1 MTALQIGSQAPHTVL
16 TRDNLPLSK
25 PKIAIDCIVPAPDK
39 QDLQLIAKTQKL
51 DDLIEAAISPNTRR
65 AYRTDMQ
72 HFKDWGGTVPT
83 SPETLADYLAA
94 HAGVL
99 SVATLARRLVAIGKA
114 HTMQGHP
121 NPASSDLVKLTMRGV
136 RRLHGRPQRQA
147 AAAIKADILAMVA
160 GLDMGMKS
168 IRDRALI
175 LIGFAGAFRRSE
187 LVGLDFADIDHVS
200 HGIVITL
207 RKSKTDQEGLGR
219 KIGIPFARGLV
230 CPVLALKAWLEKA
243 NITDG
248 PIFRPVDRHGH
259 IIDTRLSGEAV
270 AVIVK
275 ERAKAAG
282 LDPSK
287 YSGHSLRAGLATSAA
302 TAGVA
307 SWKIRQQTGHA
318 SDAMLNRYIRDGEL
332 FRDNAAGAIF

>member
-1 MTALQIGSQAPHTVL
+1 MTTLQIGPQARHPIL
-16 TRDNLPLSK
+16 ISDNIQLPK
-25 PKIAIDCIVPAPDK
+25 PTIAAECIVPTPGK
-39 QDLQLIAKTQKL
+39 QNLQLIAKTQKL

-72 HFKDWGGTVPT
+72 HFKDWGGTVPA
-83 SPETLADYLAA
+83 SPETVADYLAA

-121 NPASSDLVKLTMRGV
+121 NPASSDLVKLTLRGV
-136 RRLHGRPQRQA
+136 RRLHGRPQRQV
-147 AAAIKADILAMVA
+147 AAAIKEDILAMVT
-160 GLDMGMKS
+160 GLDTGLKAV
-168 IRDRALI
+168 RDRALI

-187 LVGLDFADIDHVS
+187 LIAINCTMIEWVPQ
-200 HGIVITL
+200 GIVVTIP
-207 RKSKTDQEGLGR
+207 RSKTDQEGHGR
-219 KIGIPFARGLV
+219 KIAIPYGRGV
-230 CPVLALKAWLEKA
+230 ICPVLALKAWLEKA
-243 NITDG
+243 GITDEA
-248 PIFRPVDRHGH
+248 IFRPVDRHGH
-259 IIDTRLSGEAV
+259 VLNARLSGEAV

-302 TAGVA
+302 AAGVA
-307 SWKIRQQTGHA
+307 SWKIRQQTGHS
-318 SDAMLNRYIRDGEL
+318 SDAMLGRYIRDGEL
-332 FRDNAAGAIF
+332 FRDNAAGAVF